1 MYEAKVFFLSS
12 HLLQI
17 LFNILPRIETN
28 INYLLYKTI
37 SQTLD
42 LLFFIVANTLDYLF
56 VRQTNLTKQIQNISD
71 VQEF

>member
-1 MYEAKVFFLSS
+1 M
-12 HLLQI
+12 
-17 LFNILPRIETN
+17 N

-56 VRQTNLTKQIQNISD
+56 VRQTKLTKQIQNISD